1 MAPLDKNDADYS
13 PEYTLVLIGRF
24 IQKFAERYSTKGNSE
39 FDKANSWKTQ
49 AARLTE
55 SLDFFRNRY
64 PKNTFIQ
71 EMSLTYI
78 DFLLAVEK
86 GQTDFKAVNVEDKLN
101 VWMRDPTKIKRF
113 FKSKPNSALPERVGG

>member
-1 MAPLDKNDADYS
+1 
-13 PEYTLVLIGRF
+13 
-24 IQKFAERYSTKGNSE
+24 
-39 FDKANSWKTQ
+39 
-49 AARLTE
+49 
-55 SLDFFRNRY
+55 
-64 PKNTFIQ
+64 
-71 EMSLTYI
+71 MSLTYI